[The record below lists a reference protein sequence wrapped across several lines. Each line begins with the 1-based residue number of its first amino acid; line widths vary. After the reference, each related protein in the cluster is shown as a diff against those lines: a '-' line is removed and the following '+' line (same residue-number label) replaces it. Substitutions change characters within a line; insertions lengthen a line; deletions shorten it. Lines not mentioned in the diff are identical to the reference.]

1 MAGMLKPHNR
11 MSQRIAGYVRKRIA
25 EARFEDVPDLR
36 DSRGKRWSLQ
46 TVLSTV
52 VVGILSGAKSCAQLE
67 ARLHELESHV
77 MGFFGIPKPLPDTT
91 ARTILCRVE
100 PEALRPA
107 LHRVVYAAARRKAL
121 RHEDLPFGI
130 VSLDGKGTAVPT
142 SDGCYA
148 QNQTQG
154 DGPLRGVIRTVTA
167 TLCSSPARPVIDVTP
182 IPAHTNEMGWFQE
195 AFTNL
200 LSAYKRHDFFRLVT
214 YDAGATSLA
223 NATFVRDS
231 GVHYVLG
238 VKGTQP
244 ELLRE
249 AKRLLKSRKAA
260 DCNAE
265 TTDADGTVRRLYIE
279 SIDGWDSWTHAK
291 VLIRVSS
298 ASPGE
303 EEESRY
309 FVSSLP
315 VSRLTMGQWL
325 RVIRLHWGVEI
336 SHQCLDVA
344 FEEDERPWI
353 EACPRGTVVVA
364 ILRRIAYTILTL
376 FRSVT
381 LRSDENRNA
390 PWATL
395 IRAIELTLLRATSEQ
410 LKSLRVHALP
420 APS

>member
-1 MAGMLKPHNR
+1 MMCEKTDERMTRRMAGYFK
-11 MSQRIAGYVRKRIA
+11 KRIA
-25 EARFEDVPDLR
+25 EARFTDVPDAR
-36 DSRGKRWSLQ
+36 DTRGKRWPLH

-52 VVGILSGAKSCAQLE
+52 VLGALAGARSLAQLE
-67 ARLHELESHV
+67 SRLHELEPHV
-77 MGFFGIPKPLPDTT
+77 RRFFGIPRPLPDTT
-91 ARTILCRVE
+91 ARTILCGIT
-100 PEALRPA
+100 PEDLRGS
-107 LHRVVYAAARRKAL
+107 LHRVVYAAVRRKAL
-121 RHEDLPFGI
+121 RHDDLPFG
-130 VSLDGKGTAVPT
+130 VVALDGKATAIPA
-142 SDGCYA
+142 SDDWFA
-148 QNQTQG
+148 QRQTQG
-154 DGPLRGVIRTVTA
+154 DGPLVGSVRTVTA
-167 TLCSSPARPVIDVTP
+167 TLSSSAARPVIDMTP

-200 LSAYKRHDFFRLVT
+200 LSAYERHDFFRLVT

-249 AKRLLKSRKAA
+249 AKRPLKSRKPA

-265 TTDADGTVRRLYIE
+265 TTDADGSVRRLYIE

-325 RVIRLHWGVEI
+325 RVIRLHWGVEL

-344 FEEDERPWI
+344 FEEDKRPWI
-353 EACPRGTVVVA
+353 EACPRGMVVVA